1 MAGLFSDLFGT
12 TKNFFKIGGTA
23 GVRLKNSAGDLLVRN
38 TGDTADAAVTASKVN
53 VSGDVVD
60 INSDAAGTGE
70 DWKYTLQRPAAGM
83 AAAVVLT
90 LPVDDGTA
98 GQVLKTDG
106 AGVLSWTSAGDTAL
120 ADKLDT
126 TSLAFGTASPVT
138 MFSTGAAD
146 IVDYI
151 DVIIDTAFDG
161 TPTASVG
168 ITGATSKYLG
178 TGDIDLTA
186 AAGTVFTVH
195 PGLASAGAAEALII
209 TYAAGAATV
218 GAARFIVHYAT
229 PQ

>member
-12 TKNFFKIGGTA
+12 TKSFFKIGGTA

-38 TGDTADAAVTASKVN
+38 TGDTADSAITTSKVN
-53 VSGDVVD
+53 VSGDAID
-60 INSDAAGTGE
+60 LNSDAAASGA
-70 DWKYTLQRPAAGM
+70 DWKYTVQRPTAGM
-83 AAAVVLT
+83 AAAVTLT

-98 GQVLKTDG
+98 GQVLSTDG
-106 AGVLSWTSAGDTAL
+106 VGVLSWTSAANTSL

-126 TSLAFGTASPVT
+126 TSLAFGTASPVA
-138 MFSTGAAD
+138 MFTTGASD

-168 ITGATSKYLG
+168 IAGTTSKYLG
-178 TGDIDLTA
+178 TTDIDLKA
-186 AAGTVFTVH
+186 PAGTVFTVH
-195 PGLASAGAAEALII
+195 PGLNAQGAEALII

-229 PQ
+229 PA

>member
-12 TKNFFKIGGTA
+12 TKNFFKIGGTT
-23 GVRLKNSAGDLLVRN
+23 GVRLKNNAGNLEVRN
-38 TGDTADAAVTASKVN
+38 TGDTADAALTTSKVN

-60 INSDAAGTGE
+60 INSDAAGSAA

-83 AAAVVLT
+83 TAAVTLT
-90 LPVDDGTA
+90 LPIDDGTA
-98 GQVLKTDG
+98 GQVLRTDG
-106 AGVLSWTSAGDTAL
+106 AGVLSWVSAADTAL

-126 TSLAFGTASPVT
+126 TSLAFNSTSPVT

-168 ITGATSKYLG
+168 ITGTTSKYLG
-178 TGDIDLTA
+178 TTDIDLKA

-195 PGLASAGAAEALII
+195 PGLAAQGAEALII
-209 TYAAGAATV
+209 TYSAGAATV

-229 PQ
+229 PA

>member
-12 TKNFFKIGGTA
+12 TKAFFKIGGTT

-38 TGDTADAAVTASKVN
+38 TGDSADAAITASKVN
-53 VSGDVVD
+53 VSGDVID
-60 INSDAAGTGE
+60 INSDAAGAVA
-70 DWKYTLQRPAAGM
+70 DWKYTIQRPAAGM
-83 AAAVVLT
+83 TAAVTLT
-90 LPVDDGTA
+90 LPIDDGTA

-106 AGVLSWTSAGDTAL
+106 AGVLAWVSAGDTAL

-126 TSLAFGTASPVT
+126 TSLAFGSVSPVA

-168 ITGATSKYLG
+168 ITGATSKYLS
-178 TGDIDLTA
+178 TTDIDLKA

-195 PGLASAGAAEALII
+195 PGLAAQGAEALII
-209 TYAAGAATV
+209 TYSAGAATV
-218 GAARFIVHYAT
+218 GAARFIVHYAA

>member
-12 TKNFFKIGGTA
+12 TKAFFKIGGTA

-60 INSDAAGTGE
+60 INSDAAGTGA
-70 DWKYTLQRPAAGM
+70 DWKYTIQRPAAGM

-106 AGVLSWTSAGDTAL
+106 AGVLSWTSAGDTTL

-126 TSLAFGTASPVT
+126 TSLAFGSVSPVT

-168 ITGATSKYLG
+168 ITGATSKYLS
-178 TGDIDLTA
+178 TTDIDLKA

-195 PGLASAGAAEALII
+195 PGLAAQGAEALII

>member
-1 MAGLFSDLFGT
+1 MPGLFSDLWGT
-12 TKNFFKIGGTA
+12 TKAYFKIGGTT
-23 GVRLKNSAGDLLVRN
+23 GVRLKNNAGDLLVRN
-38 TGDTADAAVTASKVN
+38 TGDTADSAVTTSKVN
-53 VSGDVVD
+53 ISGDAID
-60 INSDAAGTGE
+60 INSDAAGSAA
-70 DWKYTLQRPAAGM
+70 DWKYTIQRPATGM

-106 AGVLSWTSAGDTAL
+106 AGVLAWVSAGDTSF

-126 TSLAFGTASPVT
+126 TSLAFNTASPVT

-168 ITGATSKYLG
+168 ISTATSKYLG
-178 TGDIDLTA
+178 TIDIDLKA
-186 AAGTVFTVH
+186 AAGTVFRVH
-195 PGLASAGAAEALII
+195 PGLAAQGAEALII

-218 GAARFIVHYAT
+218 GAARFVVHYAT

>member
-1 MAGLFSDLFGT
+1 MAGLFSDLWGT
-12 TKNFFKIGGTA
+12 TKAYFKVGGTT

-38 TGDTADAAVTASKVN
+38 TGDTADAAITASKAN
-53 VSGDVVD
+53 ISGDVLD
-60 INSDAAGTGE
+60 INSDAAGSAA
-70 DWKYTLQRPAAGM
+70 DWKYTIQRPAAGM
-83 AAAVVLT
+83 TAAVVLT

-106 AGVLSWTSAGDTAL
+106 VGVLSWVSAGDTSM

-126 TSLAFGTASPVT
+126 TSLVFGSVSPVA

-168 ITGATSKYLG
+168 IAGTTSKYSG
-178 TGDIDLTA
+178 TTDIDLKA
-186 AAGTVFTVH
+186 AAGTVFQIH
-195 PGLASAGAAEALII
+195 PGLAAQGAEALII

-218 GAARFIVHYAT
+218 GTARFIVHYST

>member
-12 TKNFFKIGGTA
+12 TKAFFKIGGTA
-23 GVRLKNSAGDLLVRN
+23 GVRLKDSAGNLLVRN
-38 TGDTADAAVTASKVN
+38 TGDTADSAVTASKIN

-60 INSDAAGTGE
+60 INSDAAGTGA
-70 DWKYTLQRPAAGM
+70 DWKYTIQRPAAGM
-83 AAAVVLT
+83 AASVVLT

-106 AGVLSWTSAGDTAL
+106 AGVLAWVAAGDTAL

-126 TSLAFGTASPVT
+126 TSLAFGTASPAA

-151 DVIIDTAFDG
+151 DVVIDTAFDG
-161 TPTASVG
+161 TPSASVG
-168 ITGATSKYLG
+168 ITGATSKYLS
-178 TGDIDLTA
+178 TTDIDLKA

-195 PGLASAGAAEALII
+195 PGLGAQGAEALII
-209 TYAAGAATV
+209 TYSAGAATV
-218 GAARFIVHYAT
+218 GAARFLVHYAS
-229 PQ
+229 PA

>member
-1 MAGLFSDLFGT
+1 MAGLFSDLWGT
-12 TKNFFKIGGTA
+12 TKAYFKVGGTT

-38 TGDTADAAVTASKVN
+38 TGDTADAAITASKAN
-53 VSGDVVD
+53 ISGDVLD
-60 INSDAAGTGE
+60 INSDAAGSAA
-70 DWKYTLQRPAAGM
+70 DWKYTIQRPAAGM
-83 AAAVVLT
+83 TAAVVLT

-106 AGVLSWTSAGDTAL
+106 VGVLSWVSAGDTSM

-126 TSLAFGTASPVT
+126 TSLVFGSVSPVA

-168 ITGATSKYLG
+168 IAGTTSKYSG
-178 TGDIDLTA
+178 TTDIDLKA
-186 AAGTVFTVH
+186 AAGTVFQIH
-195 PGLASAGAAEALII
+195 PGLAAQGAEALII
-209 TYAAGAATV
+209 TYAAGVATV
-218 GAARFIVHYAT
+218 GTARFIVHYST

>member
-12 TKNFFKIGGTA
+12 TKAFFKIGGTA
-23 GVRLKNSAGDLLVRN
+23 GVRLKDSAGDLLVRN

-60 INSDAAGTGE
+60 INSDAAGTGA
-70 DWKYTLQRPAAGM
+70 DWKYTIQRPAAGM

-126 TSLAFGTASPVT
+126 TSLAFGSVSPVT

-168 ITGATSKYLG
+168 ITGATSKYLS
-178 TGDIDLTA
+178 TTDIDLKA

-195 PGLASAGAAEALII
+195 PGLAAQGAEALII
-209 TYAAGAATV
+209 TYSAGAATV

>member
-12 TKNFFKIGGTA
+12 TKAFFKIGGTT

-38 TGDTADAAVTASKVN
+38 TGDSADAAITASKVN
-53 VSGDVVD
+53 VSGDVID
-60 INSDAAGTGE
+60 INSDAAGAVA
-70 DWKYTLQRPAAGM
+70 DWKYTIQRPAAGM
-83 AAAVVLT
+83 TAAVTLT
-90 LPVDDGTA
+90 LPIDDGTA

-106 AGVLSWTSAGDTAL
+106 AGVLAWVSAADTAL

-126 TSLAFGTASPVT
+126 TSLAFGSVSPVA

-168 ITGATSKYLG
+168 ITGATSKYLS
-178 TGDIDLTA
+178 TTDIDLKA

-195 PGLASAGAAEALII
+195 PGLAAQGAEALIA
-209 TYAAGAATV
+209 TYVAGGATV
-218 GAARFIVHYAT
+218 GAARIIVHYAT